1 MSSDA
6 VVIFIAKAS
15 NTGYGG
21 DDSFVLQLVKDW
33 PRVTDRLFVVVNRGH
48 PSQPLYRGRLAGHAE
63 IIVIDEVLTAERRL
77 LGGANLG
84 HDLGRPLEWLASVG
98 RMLGLLRQVR
108 PRAVILSDGGYPITN
123 LTWRMLCAA
132 WIARIGP
139 RILVVHNYP
148 GRGTN
153 ALRRL
158 AHTFF
163 RTLPPRLAT
172 HFVVGSES
180 LSAVLQRYARLSRP
194 PVRIPYGIDPTA
206 PVPGDV
212 AAKRRRLGA
221 PEGRLI
227 GAIANVE
234 ERKGLRHLI
243 LAMKEIV
250 RGAPDVTAVIPG
262 LPLDAALDAQLRQLI
277 IAEGLQDHVI
287 MPGFIP
293 DVQSYLECF
302 ELLVIP
308 SLIENFPIVAL
319 DAMRYAKPIVASISG
334 GLPEAIADGETGILV
349 PPADAHAI
357 AQAVLRLLASA
368 EEGQRMG
375 TRGRERLIS
384 QFSARGMAARYAAL
398 TVPADA

>member
-1 MSSDA
+1 MSSR
-6 VVIFIAKAS
+6 VLIFIAKAA

-21 DDSFVLQLVKDW
+21 DDTFVLQLVKDW
-33 PRVTDRLFVVVNRGH
+33 PRADDRLVVAVNHGH
-48 PSQPLYRGRLAGHAE
+48 PSHPLYRERMAGRAE
-63 IIVIDEVLTAERRL
+63 LLVMDEMLTSEDRL
-77 LGGANLG
+77 NARGA
-84 HDLGRPLEWLASVG
+84 DLLRDIGRPFGWFASVG
-98 RMLGLLRQVR
+98 RMFVLLRQLR
-108 PRAVILSDGGYPITN
+108 PRAVILSDGGYPVTN

-158 AHTFF
+158 AHRFF
-163 RTLPPRLAT
+163 RSFPPLLAT
-172 HFVVGSES
+172 HLVVGSAS
-180 LSAVLQRYARLSRP
+180 LSDALQRYARLSRP
-194 PVRIPYGIDPTA
+194 PARIPYGIDPGA
-206 PVPGDV
+206 PAPGDV

-221 PEGRLI
+221 PQGRLI

-250 RGAPDVTAVIPG
+250 RGAPDVAAIIPG

-277 IAEGLQDHVI
+277 VSEGLQEHVI
-287 MPGFIP
+287 MPGFVP

-319 DAMRYAKPIVASISG
+319 DAMRYGKPIVASTSG

-349 PPADAHAI
+349 PPADPHAI
-357 AQAVLRLLASA
+357 AQAVLRLLAST
-368 EEGQRMG
+368 EERQRMG
-375 TRGRERLIS
+375 ARGRERLVS
-384 QFSARGMAARYAAL
+384 QFSARGMAERYAAL